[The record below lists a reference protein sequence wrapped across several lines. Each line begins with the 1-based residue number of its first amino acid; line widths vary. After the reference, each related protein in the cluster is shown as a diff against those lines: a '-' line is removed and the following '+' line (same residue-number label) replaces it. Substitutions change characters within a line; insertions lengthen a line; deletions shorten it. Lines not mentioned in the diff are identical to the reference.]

1 VLEPELPQYRF
12 ERSCH
17 HWEFALEPFVFNLI
31 SSDTNRAVGHP
42 TPHAS
47 YSLFQQRKAGQNGQR
62 SAALGLMGLEVER
75 KFLVNNDTWRARAE
89 PGRIIR
95 QGYLCIA
102 PDRSVRIR
110 LMGDAASL
118 TVKGKAGGRSRQEFE
133 CTIPR
138 HDAEQMLEGLCLR
151 PLIEKT
157 RFVVRDGGLKWEID
171 EFRG

>member
-1 VLEPELPQYRF
+1 MLEPELPQYRF

-47 YSLFQQRKAGQNGQR
+47 YSLFQQRKACQNGQR
-62 SAALGLMGLEVER
+62 SAALGLILEVER

-102 PDRSVRIR
+102 PDP
-110 LMGDAASL
+110 AS
-118 TVKGKAGGRSRQEFE
+118 AF
-133 CTIPR
+133 
-138 HDAEQMLEGLCLR
+138 D
-151 PLIEKT
+151 
-157 RFVVRDGGLKWEID
+157 
-171 EFRG
+171 